1 MLGLVTESGGLI
13 VCECRGVWDVVD
25 MLVIVEAQEGGVGA
39 RGNAGEEQRQG
50 GCMSTLS

>member
-25 MLVIVEAQEGGVGA
+25 MLVIVEAQEGGSG
-39 RGNAGEEQRQG
+39 RGGTRVKKSVKG
-50 GCMSTLS
+50 VV